1 VFDRRSYRGEGEMRP
16 EALSFRSSEPG
27 DTIFL
32 KNWLSDPKILF
43 WFPMEGEK
51 EVDDAIRIWME
62 YAGRKCG
69 LTALWNGD
77 PCGMAVLYIQPFE
90 KLAHTCLF
98 SIIVSS
104 DHRNLGIGTALLQEL
119 IELAKNTFHIEILH
133 LEVYEGNPAQRLYER
148 LGFIPFGKHTSF
160 TKESDG
166 VYRGKISMQKKL
178 L

>member
-1 VFDRRSYRGEGEMRP
+1 MRP
-16 EALSFRSSEPG
+16 EALSFRFSTPE
-27 DTIFL
+27 DVTFL
-32 KNWLSDPKILF
+32 KNWLADPKILF

-51 EVDDAIRIWME
+51 EIDDAIRIWME
-62 YAGRKCG
+62 YAARQNG
-69 LTALWNGD
+69 LTALWNGV

-98 SIIVSS
+98 SIIVSPE
-104 DHRNLGIGTALLQEL
+104 HRNLGIGTALLQDL
-119 IELAKNTFHIEILH
+119 IELAKNTFNIEILH

-148 LGFIPFGKHTSF
+148 LGFVSFGNHTSF

-178 L
+178 SR